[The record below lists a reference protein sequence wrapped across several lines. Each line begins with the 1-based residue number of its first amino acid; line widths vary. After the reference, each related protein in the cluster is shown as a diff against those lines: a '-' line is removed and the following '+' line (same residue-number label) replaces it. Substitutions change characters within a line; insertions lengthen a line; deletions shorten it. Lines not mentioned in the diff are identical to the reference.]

1 MASNY
6 FQNVKRGLDNVSF
19 ELTGV
24 NTNIANALRRCIL
37 SEIPV
42 YGFEDEP
49 KRVFSTWRHNGI
61 PIPRGIHITEN
72 TSSLHNEFISHRIG
86 LIPIYCARPIVSEF
100 NRDICDRVFKP
111 STDESRI
118 RELEGRLMGLSA
130 DSDERTVIEEML
142 QDERELPEFTLDIT
156 NDTST
161 RKALKN
167 GDYYKTL
174 GRERRVDI
182 SSNNIVRVTSDMF
195 HTNSGDELNYI
206 KYDPKIFE
214 EFKDDKGKGLEE
226 YAVIVTLKPGIDGE
240 GQALK
245 ANVRPN
251 PGIARYHSKY
261 CPVGTVSY
269 SFKRVEDTKAIRA
282 TFEKSLRQTNKMRT
296 MKGLEPFD
304 TDIFGVGDEM
314 ISENPEV
321 VKLWNNFQIIER
333 DRLYETEDDGSPK
346 YYMFNVESIGSLE
359 PAQIVHDA
367 LYMLRLK
374 LIDIFEHAGEEGFDY
389 ITFTRSSGVMPGIDI
404 TINNENHTMG
414 NIITGALNE
423 NPAIDFA
430 GYKMPH
436 PLQERIVFRI
446 TLRSDDN
453 KVEDAIAI
461 FKDSVYKTILTISE
475 MIQDWSKKNN
485 DLYVRLL
492 DTTTETFLNDMKK
505 TQTKSDIDTT
515 STTSTKSTKTRRKVR
530 VKKTKKSKK

>member
-1 MASNY
+1 MTSNY

-49 KRVFSTWRHNGI
+49 KHVFSTWRHNSI
-61 PIPRGIHITEN
+61 PIPRGINIVEN

-100 NRDICDRVFKP
+100 NKDICDRVFKP

-118 RELEGRLMGLSA
+118 RELEGKLMGLSA
-130 DSDERTVIEEML
+130 DSEERMVIEELL
-142 QDERELPEFTLDIT
+142 QNEREMPEFTLDIT
-156 NDTST
+156 NDNTT
-161 RKALKN
+161 RQALKN
-167 GDYYKTL
+167 GDYYKTF
-174 GRERRVDI
+174 GRDCKVDI

-195 HTNSGDELNYI
+195 HTKLGDELDYI
-206 KYDPKIFE
+206 KYDPRIFE
-214 EFKDDKGKGLEE
+214 EFKDDKGEGLQE
-226 YAVIVTLKPGIDGE
+226 YAVIVTLKPGVDGD
-240 GQALK
+240 GQSLK
-245 ANVRPN
+245 AVVRPN

-269 SFKRVEDTKAIRA
+269 SFKRIEDTKMVRT
-282 TFEKSLRQTNKMRT
+282 TFEKSLRQTNRT
-296 MKGLEPFD
+296 RVMKGLEPLETEIFSVDD
-304 TDIFGVGDEM
+304 TM
-314 ISENPEV
+314 TSEDPEV
-321 VKLWNNFQIIER
+321 LKLWNNFQIIER
-333 DRLYETEDDGSPK
+333 DRLYETVDGGAPK

-359 PAQIVHDA
+359 PVQIVHDA

-374 LIDIFEHAGEEGFDY
+374 LIDIFEYAGDDGFDY

-414 NIITGALNE
+414 NIITGALND

-446 TLRSDDN
+446 TLQSGDN
-453 KVEDAIAI
+453 IDEAIAI
-461 FKDSVYKTILTISE
+461 FKDSVYKTILTITE
-475 MIQDWSKKNN
+475 LIQDWSKKNT

-492 DTTTETFLNDMKK
+492 DTTTETFLNNTKK
-505 TQTKSDIDTT
+505 NDVTSTKS
-515 STTSTKSTKTRRKVR
+515 STSTKSTKSRRKVK
-530 VKKTKKSKK
+530 VKVKKIKKTKK